1 MGGAEL
7 RRHVRRYRAVGRALE
22 ADAAAAAGGDR
33 SLSRRGGWYVVT
45 GGLGALGREVVR
57 LLLDDDDCA
66 GCRVL
71 VIGRQSA
78 SDAAAQLAAFGSE
91 GRLTYASVDLGADYT
106 ALRDALGRFCH
117 GGGPLTACLH
127 LAGTYGR
134 ATAAELSSDALAA
147 ATRAKAAGAVH
158 LHRAAIEL
166 EQHPAFV
173 HFGSVA
179 TTFAG
184 HGLGGYAAGNEF
196 LEWFA
201 SYQRERCAVDAR
213 CIAWAS
219 WGGIGIS
226 ARDETLGMASWLA
239 PLPLRHGI
247 GALRALLGG
256 CGAGAHHHLRVGVRA
271 RDAAIRPLYVDGDG
285 AAAEATRCVFYTPD
299 QLPSLDAIAAGAMPV
314 CVPKLPRAADGSVDV
329 DALRTLPLHE
339 LTGRRPA
346 ATGGDGDGDGDDAE
360 SPEALLASA
369 DGSCG
374 ACSAA
379 CARRAASR
387 PPPPTMSSSS
397 SVCRR

>member
-1 MGGAEL
+1 MRSAQFC
-7 RRHVRRYRAVGRALE
+7 
-22 ADAAAAAGGDR
+22 AD
-33 SLSRRGGWYVVT
+33 
-45 GGLGALGREVVR
+45 
-57 LLLDDDDCA
+57 
-66 GCRVL
+66 
-71 VIGRQSA
+71 
-78 SDAAAQLAAFGSE
+78 
-91 GRLTYASVDLGADYT
+91 
-106 ALRDALGRFCH
+106 

-134 ATAAELSSDALAA
+134 ATAAELSADALAA

-158 LHRAAIEL
+158 LHRAAAEL

-201 SYQRERCAVDAR
+201 TLPAR
-213 CIAWAS
+213 APPSRALHCV
-219 WGGIGIS
+219 GCVGRRRHLG
-226 ARDETLGMASWLA
+226 ARRDPRHGVLA
-239 PLPLRHGI
+239 RALPLRHGI

-256 CGAGAHHHLRVGVRA
+256 AAPAPTTTSASARA
-271 RDAAIRPLYVDGDG
+271 RRRDPPAVRRRRS
-285 AAAEATRCVFYTPD
+285 AAAEATRCVFYAPD
-299 QLPSLDAIAAGAMPV
+299 QLPSLDAIAAGAIPI
-314 CVPKLPRAADGSVDV
+314 CVPKDAAHRRRQRRR
-329 DALRTLPLHE
+329 DALRTLPLPE
-339 LTGRRPA
+339 SDQAGGRRRRA
-346 ATGGDGDGDGDDAE
+346 ATATATATTRRAPRRC
-360 SPEALLASA
+360 SRRRTA
-369 DGSCG
+369 SCG